1 MREIVFLEH
10 AKKDSFLFF
19 FFFLLISLFPI
30 ASALANEA
38 SPVPSK
44 PPLAHPA
51 LKKGAVYQV
60 VFRGIEADKTLL
72 SLLEEVSQ
80 LKALES
86 KPPITL
92 EALRYRVMEDLPKLS
107 KVLESQ
113 GYYDAV
119 IYPFLQEGVI
129 LEKGGKYLVI
139 LDINLNTQYI
149 LNSFTIEGKDFS
161 PEAEKIIR
169 TLKENDIPFGEP
181 AASQVIVDTETK
193 LLTRLAAHGYPFAA
207 ISSKHIEINEA
218 THQMDVC
225 FTLELGPLS
234 YFGEVTIEGL
244 KNLNSSYV
252 RDEIPWKKGEI
263 FSIEKIDQLRQRL
276 MRSGLFASVEVL
288 PAKKI
293 EENNLL
299 PVTIRL
305 VEGKPRYV
313 GAGLR
318 YASSEGGSIKAFWG
332 NKNLWGNGES
342 LELNTQYGRKKTLLE
357 TKFSRPHFLRPDQT
371 LRTSI
376 EGGKEITDAYRK
388 KGGSAFIK
396 LERKFLEH
404 WTGSAGIAYDMG
416 RIKSDLGNRTYH
428 LPSFPLDA
436 TYSTINNILDPTQG
450 MKISTYLT
458 PFPRILGGETN
469 FLRSLLSAIFH
480 FPLTKKETVVFSTFT
495 DIGFMPKAKRS
506 SVPVDKL
513 FYAGGAGSIRGYGY
527 QLAGPLDASNKPVG
541 GLSLFEI
548 GGEFLFKVA
557 KDFGFVT
564 FLEGGTVY
572 NRAYPN
578 FSSKLFWGTGA
589 GIRYYTSVGPI
600 RFDIAFPLARRKNVD
615 SPFQI
620 YIGLGQSF

>member
-1 MREIVFLEH
+1 MLEIVSLEH
-10 AKKDSFLFF
+10 AKKGSFLFF
-19 FFFLLISLFPI
+19 FLFFLAFLYPI
-30 ASALANEA
+30 APALGDE
-38 SPVPSK
+38 SSSISSK
-44 PPLAHPA
+44 PSLPHPA
-51 LKKGAVYQV
+51 LEKGAIYQV
-60 VFRGIEADKTLL
+60 SFRGVEDSSLL
-72 SLLEEVSQ
+72 ALLEEVSQ

-139 LDINLNTQYI
+139 LDIDLGPQYI

-161 PEAEKIIR
+161 PEVENIIN
-169 TLKENDIPFGEP
+169 TLKENDIPLGEP
-181 AASQVIVDTETK
+181 AVSQVIVDTETK
-193 LLTRLAAHGYPFAA
+193 LLTRLAAHGYPFAVVV
-207 ISSKHIEINEA
+207 SKDIRINEL
-218 THQMDVC
+218 THYMEVY
-225 FTLELGPLS
+225 FILELGPLS
-234 YFGEVTIEGL
+234 YFGEIKIEGL
-244 KNLNSSYV
+244 KTLNSSYV
-252 RDEIPWKKGEI
+252 EDEIPWKKGEV
-263 FSIEKIDQLRQRL
+263 FSIEKVNQLRQRL

-288 PAKKI
+288 PAKKG
-293 EENNLL
+293 EEGNLV

-313 GAGLR
+313 GAGAR
-318 YASSEGGSIKAFWG
+318 YASSEGSTIKAFWG
-332 NKNLWGNGES
+332 NKNLFGNGES
-342 LELNTQYGRKKTLLE
+342 LELSAQYGRKKSLLE
-357 TKFSRPHFLRPDQT
+357 TSFSRPHFLRPDQT
-371 LRTSI
+371 LRTTV
-376 EGGKEITDAYRK
+376 EGGKEITDAYTK

-396 LERKFLEH
+396 LERKFLVH
-404 WTGSAGIAYDMG
+404 WTGSAGIAYDIG
-416 RIKSDLGNRTYH
+416 RIKSDFGNKAYH
-428 LPSFPLDA
+428 LPSFPLEA

-450 MKISTYLT
+450 MKINALLT
-458 PFPRILGGETN
+458 PYPKFLGGEIN

-480 FPLTKKETVVFSTFT
+480 FPLTKKETVIFSSFT
-495 DIGFMPKAKRS
+495 GIGFMPKAKRS

-527 QLAGPLDASNKPVG
+527 QLAGPLDSNNNPIG

-620 YIGLGQSF
+620 YVGLGQSF